1 MEAREAAMATHM
13 AQQAMAAA
21 LAAGATQDEA
31 IAAGQA
37 AMEAATGEA
46 SLARMID

>member
-1 MEAREAAMATHM
+1 MEAHEAAMATHL

-37 AMEAATGEA
+37 AMEAARGA
-46 SLARMID
+46 DGSAQMLD

>member
-1 MEAREAAMATHM
+1 METHEAAMAAHL

-31 IAAGQA
+31 IAAGHA
-37 AMEAATGEA
+37 VMEEA
-46 SLARMID
+46 KGTDG

>member
-1 MEAREAAMATHM
+1 MTAHL

-37 AMEAATGEA
+37 VMEAARGADGTA
-46 SLARMID
+46 QMLD